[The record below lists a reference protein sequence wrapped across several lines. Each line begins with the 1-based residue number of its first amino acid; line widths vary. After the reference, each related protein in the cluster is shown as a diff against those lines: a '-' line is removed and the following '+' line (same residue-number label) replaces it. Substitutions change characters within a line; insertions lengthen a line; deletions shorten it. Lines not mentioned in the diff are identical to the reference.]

1 MLTNLFPG
9 HLLATFYSTVN
20 HLRGQLAPGKAMVFE
35 PKGNMRSSTLLILS
49 MCRTHDEKE
58 LRIT

>member
-20 HLRGQLAPGKAMVFE
+20 HLRGQLTPGKAMVFE

-49 MCRTHDEKE
+49 MCRTQDE
-58 LRIT
+58 